1 MWKNGELGFSGA
13 FFGVD
18 FFLSENREFFLS
30 LTLMSIRSSDLF
42 FQVNRKAF
50 FQVLGLQILSSVIF
64 RVMFKQRSLLGSR
77 VD

>member
-13 FFGVD
+13 VFGVD